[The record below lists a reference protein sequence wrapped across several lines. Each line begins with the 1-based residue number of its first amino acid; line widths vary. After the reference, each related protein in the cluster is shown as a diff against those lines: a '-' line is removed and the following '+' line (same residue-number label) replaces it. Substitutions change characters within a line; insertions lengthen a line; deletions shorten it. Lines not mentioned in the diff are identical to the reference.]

1 MAQARRVQTASVS
14 ELLPGVTVS
23 FNSKPPH
30 TRFDVVFS
38 SPVGQEIS
46 EELSSAVQA
55 TGFNHL
61 RKQVQHDGVMSL
73 SFEREGSGL
82 CGGWTATEREQ
93 LTSDARRTL
102 RRFGFTMV
110 PELKSA

>member
-1 MAQARRVQTASVS
+1 MPQASRVQTASVS

-23 FNSKPPH
+23 FQSKPPH
-30 TRFDVVFS
+30 SRFDVVCS

-46 EELSSAVQA
+46 LELSSALHA
-55 TGFNHL
+55 TGFNHQRQL
-61 RKQVQHDGVMSL
+61 PQRNGVMSQ

-82 CGGWTATEREQ
+82 CGGWTAAERER
-93 LTSDARRTL
+93 LTTDARRAL

-110 PELKSA
+110 PEFRSA

>member
-1 MAQARRVQTASVS
+1 MPQASRVQTASVS

-23 FNSKPPH
+23 FQSKPPH
-30 TRFDVVFS
+30 SRFDVVCS

-46 EELSSAVQA
+46 GELTSALHA
-55 TGFNHL
+55 TGFNHQ
-61 RKQVQHDGVMSL
+61 RKLPQRNGVVSQ

-82 CGGWTATEREQ
+82 CGGWTAAERER
-93 LTSDARRTL
+93 LTTDARRAL

-110 PELKSA
+110 PEFRSA

>member
-1 MAQARRVQTASVS
+1 MAQASRVQTASVS
-14 ELLPGVTVS
+14 KLLPGVTVS

-30 TRFDVVFS
+30 SRFDVVFS

-46 EELSSAVQA
+46 GELSSALQA
-55 TGFNHL
+55 TGFNQQ
-61 RKQVQHDGVMSL
+61 RKHPQRNGVVSL

-82 CGGWTATEREQ
+82 CGGWTAAERER
-93 LTSDARRTL
+93 LTTDARRAL

-110 PELKSA
+110 PEFRSA